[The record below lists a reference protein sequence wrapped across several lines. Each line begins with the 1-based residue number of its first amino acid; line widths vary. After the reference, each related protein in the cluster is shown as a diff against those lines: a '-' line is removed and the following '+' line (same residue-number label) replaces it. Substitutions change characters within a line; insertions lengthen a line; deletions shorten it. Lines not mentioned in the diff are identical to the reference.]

1 MERHTRSYLQLIKP
15 GITLS
20 NTLSGIAGFFLA
32 AGLVG
37 FQFPAFIGAIGGIA
51 LVIAS
56 ACVANNII
64 DRDIDKKMKRTK
76 KREVVSGNIKIP
88 IALTY
93 CVILGL
99 AGFTLLLTLTN
110 VLTFWLGVLAFV
122 WYVVMYGI
130 AKRTTAFSTII
141 GGVPGALP
149 PVAGYTALTGS
160 IDMAAI
166 LLFLILFFWQLP
178 HFYAISIFRKD
189 DYANAGLPV
198 WAVRYG
204 VKSAKVQIFVS
215 VVLYAVVA
223 SLLFF
228 FGYTGFV
235 YLILSSVLSLYWIY
249 KGVTLYKKVD
259 DVKWARTMFGVSLL
273 VLTSMFV
280 IISIGG
286 FLV

>member
-32 AGLVG
+32 ASLVG

-215 VVLYAVVA
+215 VVLYAVFA